1 MATAT
6 PSLPFELNFNQAELQ
21 VDSRT
26 YGEGQ
31 RGETIENIAV
41 SAGYVPTLG
50 LRVLEGRDLNEADRK
65 GAPLV
70 ALVNETM
77 ARRYWPNESAVGHTF
92 TNAVTKD
99 RYTIAGV
106 ISNHKVHSV
115 LERPVAMVYFASAQD
130 PERYNYLVARTEGS
144 AGQLLAAIRR
154 ELLGIEPGLVFV
166 GNSTME
172 DNLSMSLM
180 PARVGAVLAASFG
193 ALGTLLAAIGLYGV
207 IAFSVARRTKE
218 IGLRMALGAN
228 PGTVLGMVMRQGF
241 GLAGVGLVVG
251 GLLAAGAAF
260 GLSGLLYGITPLDP
274 LAWALAILTMLAAAG
289 AANFVPARRAMR
301 VEPMTAL
308 RTE

>member
-1 MATAT
+1 M
-6 PSLPFELNFNQAELQ
+6 
-21 VDSRT
+21 
-26 YGEGQ
+26 
-31 RGETIENIAV
+31 
-41 SAGYVPTLG
+41 
-50 LRVLEGRDLNEADRK
+50 
-65 GAPLV
+65 
-70 ALVNETM
+70 
-77 ARRYWPNESAVGHTF
+77 
-92 TNAVTKD
+92 
-99 RYTIAGV
+99 
-106 ISNHKVHSV
+106 ISNHKVHGV
-115 LERPVAMVYFASAQD
+115 LESPVAMVYFAAAQR
-130 PERYNYLVARTEGS
+130 PQRYNYLVARTGGS
-144 AGQLLAAIRR
+144 AGQLLAAMRR
-154 ELLGIEPGLVFV
+154 ELLAMEPGLVFV

-180 PARVGAVLAASFG
+180 PARVGAVLVASFG

-260 GLSGLLYGITPLDP
+260 GLSGLLYAITPLDP
-274 LAWALAILTMLAAAG
+274 LAWALAILTMLVAAG